1 MNNNEVE
8 ELFDDDNKVKTP
20 INQYTDISKTSDIKI
35 VKPPVEKP
43 KFIHKDQNVEQGG
56 HVLNKA
62 SSYSRNNFSS
72 NNPVRDVK
80 LFEHKPHYEFKFN
93 IKAFAYMVIAI
104 ALYLIII
111 PKFFGG
117 FYDKYMA
124 NNFIEQLATAQEK
137 KTEILVPLL
146 GLFVPVITFLVF
158 YVSLIGFYIYNFL
171 YHNEKMEVIKDFMYK
186 SFLYTALLSILLVA
200 VYRYTKIDLMLPIIK
215 ALTLNGYKM
224 TGFLGI

>member
-8 ELFDDDNKVKTP
+8 DLFDDSNKVKTP
-20 INQYTDISKTSDIKI
+20 INQYTDISKTTDIK
-35 VKPPVEKP
+35 VPKKVVDKPSVTNNNHNTSE
-43 KFIHKDQNVEQGG
+43 NG

-62 SSYSRNNFSS
+62 SSYSRNNYSN

-104 ALYLIII
+104 AIYLIII
-111 PKFFGG
+111 PKFFGK

-124 NNFIEQLATAQEK
+124 NNFIEQLATAKQN

-146 GLFVPVITFLVF
+146 GLFVPVLTVLSFYIT
-158 YVSLIGFYIYNFL
+158 LIGFYIYNFL
-171 YHNEKMEVIKDFMYK
+171 YHNEKMEIIKNFMYK
-186 SFLYTALLSILLVA
+186 SFLYTALLSIVLVA
-200 VYRYTKIDLMLPIIK
+200 LYRYTKIDLIMPVIK
-215 ALTLNGYKM
+215 VLTLNGYKM
-224 TGFLGI
+224 AGFIGI

>member
-8 ELFDDDNKVKTP
+8 DLFDDSNKVKTP
-20 INQYTDISKTSDIKI
+20 INQYTDISKTTDIKI
-35 VKPPVEKP
+35 PKKAVEKP
-43 KFIHKDQNVEQGG
+43 IVTN
-56 HVLNKA
+56 
-62 SSYSRNNFSS
+62 

-104 ALYLIII
+104 AIYLIII
-111 PKFFGG
+111 PKFFGK

-124 NNFIEQLATAQEK
+124 NNFIEQLATAKQN

-146 GLFVPVITFLVF
+146 GLFVPVLTVLTF
-158 YVSLIGFYIYNFL
+158 YVTLIGFYIYNFL
-171 YHNEKMEVIKDFMYK
+171 YHNEKMEIIKNFMYK
-186 SFLYTALLSILLVA
+186 SFLYTALLSIVLVA
-200 VYRYTKIDLMLPIIK
+200 LYRYTKIDLIMPVIK

-224 TGFLGI
+224 TGFIGI